1 MTALKIL
8 IVMLAALVA
17 ISSAVVV
24 KIPSS
29 QLSDV
34 RSQIS
39 DLRSTEEHVT
49 QTELIN
55 LVRVKENAVK
65 SNGFLAED
73 VGESD
78 SFVVLGGDKKA
89 DADSLRSKF
98 SQKRGMQSKG
108 MRQNESCEKSIWAGQ
123 GTNPGNREM
132 YRLEG
137 RGLKREMKWLGAL
150 QFKRRPSF
158 ERQ

>member
-73 VGESD
+73 VGEID

-89 DADSLRSKF
+89 DADSLRDAVREDAS
-98 SQKRGMQSKG
+98 S
-108 MRQNESCEKSIWAGQ
+108 NESSVQ
-123 GTNPGNREM
+123 GDVEVNDELLQVLAEEGNAI
-132 YRLEG
+132 EG
-137 RGLKREMKWLGAL
+137 NET
-150 QFKRRPSF
+150 
-158 ERQ
+158 E